1 MKNSEIILD
10 SLNDGS
16 EKAETLKDV
25 LSDSSFSKSKTSDL
39 SAAEQN
45 KIHNE
50 HKKSAILK
58 AKLHK
63 KKTHKQ

>member
-39 SAAEQN
+39 SAA
-45 KIHNE
+45 
-50 HKKSAILK
+50 
-58 AKLHK
+58 
-63 KKTHKQ
+63 